1 MKGMEIL
8 EALDFIDGKYINE
21 AKTNEYISEIK
32 KEEKRFKIPLAN
44 KKWLSPVAAILA
56 VVILSLHFLL
66 GGQGYAFFGG
76 VKALASAE
84 YPVMTA
90 FPT

>member
-21 AKTNEYISEIK
+21 AKTNDYISEIK

-44 KKWLSPVAAILA
+44 KNGCLP
-56 VVILSLHFLL
+56 
-66 GGQGYAFFGG
+66 
-76 VKALASAE
+76 
-84 YPVMTA
+84 
-90 FPT
+90 